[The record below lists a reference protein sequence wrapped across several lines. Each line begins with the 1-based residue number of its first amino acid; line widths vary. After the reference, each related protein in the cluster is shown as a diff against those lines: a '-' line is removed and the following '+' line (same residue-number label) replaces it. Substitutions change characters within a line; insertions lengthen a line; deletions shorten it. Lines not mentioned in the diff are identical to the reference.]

1 MSSSKYL
8 PDASEFCFQQ
18 HKSDSKECF
27 RYFHFDLWVNLFLHF
42 FVNNKG
48 ISGVLILLMFLWQS
62 PSIHGQRCMKGRK
75 DILEV
80 FLCNLSNSFFAK
92 KKKKKIYSIQ
102 KFLGIESMEEEI
114 QKCCYTSLPLFHMTV
129 SCFPRTLRNG
139 DKV

>member
-92 KKKKKIYSIQ
+92 KKKKKSILYRNSLELRAWR
-102 KFLGIESMEEEI
+102 KKFRSVATLPCLYFTWRCHAFLG
-114 QKCCYTSLPLFHMTV
+114 P
-129 SCFPRTLRNG
+129 
-139 DKV
+139 